1 MPLLPKVWPIYIK
14 SFIENRDHLGKE
26 NTLSK
31 IDPNFWASTLHLC
44 FSNCYLDAV
53 QTFQMDIYLD
63 ADDDLFFRFNK
74 IYQLNI
80 TLQIVNW
87 VLNYDEGTSGTD
99 APFSYTP
106 WRGFSPSWNISII
119 FPLHVMH
126 NICIQIICAINIEL
140 TEYASSSTG
149 HFKTV

>member
-31 IDPNFWASTLHLC
+31 IDPNFWASNLHLC

-53 QTFQMDIYLD
+53 QTFQMMD
-63 ADDDLFFRFNK
+63 ADDDLFFCFNK

-106 WRGFSPSWNISII
+106 WRGFSPSWNIFII
-119 FPLHVMH
+119 FPLRLCTTFVFKSFV
-126 NICIQIICAINIEL
+126 QLTLIEL

>member
-1 MPLLPKVWPIYIK
+1 MSAETWLVRLVALLFCPGHNDDYLYGNGDFSIYLYGDGYYDDDSFRHCPKWML
-14 SFIENRDHLGKE
+14 F
-26 NTLSK
+26 
-31 IDPNFWASTLHLC
+31 FWHLC

-53 QTFQMDIYLD
+53 QTFQMMD
-63 ADDDLFFRFNK
+63 ADDDLFFCFNK

-106 WRGFSPSWNISII
+106 WRGFSPS
-119 FPLHVMH
+119 
-126 NICIQIICAINIEL
+126 
-140 TEYASSSTG
+140 
-149 HFKTV
+149 